1 MNCQLFMQKG
11 TIEKEMN
18 PMNDNAVPPVNNNAS
33 VPPVSSN
40 AAMPQED
47 FEFSQKVI
55 KSLSEYFS
63 ERVVGQ
69 EALKKS
75 LITAIIAD
83 GHILL
88 ESVPGLA
95 KTTAAKAISDAVNGH
110 FPVFSVRLIFCPVI
124 SSARRSIISIPENSR
139 RFSDL
144 FSRTLSFST
153 R

>member
-1 MNCQLFMQKG
+1 MNRQLFMQKG

-55 KSLSEYFS
+55 KSLSDYFS

-69 EALKKS
+69 AF
-75 LITAIIAD
+75 A
-83 GHILL
+83 
-88 ESVPGLA
+88 
-95 KTTAAKAISDAVNGH
+95 
-110 FPVFSVRLIFCPVI
+110 
-124 SSARRSIISIPENSR
+124 
-139 RFSDL
+139 
-144 FSRTLSFST
+144 
-153 R
+153 